1 MNDMKT
7 AGVIGLGALG
17 TLYVH
22 LLTEALGRDHVL
34 VLADRGR
41 VERYRREGVFF
52 NGQLQDFNY
61 TDAAAVTEPVD
72 LLLFAVKFGGLDSA
86 IKTCRHLVGPD
97 TTLVSVLNG
106 ISSEQILGAAFSPE
120 QVVWCVA
127 QRMSALK
134 EGNHITVSPSGRA
147 CHRRACRTG

>member
-1 MNDMKT
+1 MNDIKT
-7 AGVIGLGALG
+7 AGIIGLGALG
-17 TLYVH
+17 TLYAH

-34 VLADRGR
+34 VLADSRR
-41 VERYRREGVFF
+41 VDRYRREGVIF
-52 NGQLQDFNY
+52 NCQLQDLNY

-72 LLLFAVKFGGLDSA
+72 LLLFAVKFGGLEST
-86 IKTCRHLVGPD
+86 IETCRHLVGPD

-134 EGNHITVSPSGRA
+134 
-147 CHRRACRTG
+147 